1 MTAAILDRI
10 EELSLS
16 FSGELAVA
24 ATNLATGEQILVRAD
39 TVYATAS
46 TIKVPILVE
55 VHRQEREGALA
66 LDERLELRAE
76 ERVGGSGILKEL
88 GGGLNPTIE
97 DVATLMIVLSDN
109 TATNMLIDRVGGVEA
124 VNRTMHSLGLESVV
138 LHNRIDFDVIAP
150 DIRLFAESSARD
162 LARLVELLALGEVVD
177 ADASAAM
184 LGIMRRQQYLDQVP
198 RYLDFNPYARELGVE
213 SPVEIACKTGFFTG
227 TRVDM
232 GAVFLPAGVTFSYC
246 VTSQGG
252 ADASFAPENEG
263 AVVNGLVG
271 RLLVAYWWP
280 RSHGEAPLLATQ
292 YAARA

>member
-1 MTAAILDRI
+1 VTAAIDERI
-10 EELSLS
+10 AEVGRR
-16 FSGELAVA
+16 FSGEIAVA
-24 ATNLATGEQILVRAD
+24 ATNLATGEQILHGAD

-55 VHRQEREGALA
+55 VYRQAREGSLA

-97 DVATLMIVLSDN
+97 DIATLMIVLSDN

-124 VNRTMHSLGLESVV
+124 VNATMRALGLDSVV
-138 LHNRIDFDVIAP
+138 LHNRVDFEVIAP
-150 DIRLFAESSARD
+150 DVRLFAEASARD
-162 LARLVELLALGEVVD
+162 LARLVELLVRGEVVD
-177 ADASAAM
+177 GDASAAM
-184 LGIMRRQQYLDQVP
+184 LAIMRRQQYLDQVP
-198 RYLDFNPYARELGVE
+198 RYIDFNPYARELGVE
-213 SPVEIACKTGFFTG
+213 SPVEVACKTGFFTG

-232 GAVFLPAGVTFSYC
+232 GAVFLAGGVTFAYC

-271 RLLVAYWWP
+271 RLLVAHWWP
-280 RSHGEAPLLATQ
+280 PGHGDPPLLATP
-292 YAARA
+292 YAANA

>member
-1 MTAAILDRI
+1 MAAIHERI
-10 EELSLS
+10 EELGRN

-24 ATNLATGEQILVRAD
+24 ATNLATGEHVFVGAD

-55 VHRQEREGALA
+55 VYRQEREGALA

-97 DVATLMIVLSDN
+97 DAATLMIVLSDN
-109 TATNMLIDRVGGVEA
+109 TATNMLIDRVGGVGA
-124 VNRTMHSLGLESVV
+124 VNRTMRTLGLESVV
-138 LHNRIDFDVIAP
+138 LHNRIDFEVIAP
-150 DIRLFAESSARD
+150 DIRLFAEASARD
-162 LARLVELLALGEVVD
+162 LARLVELLVRGQVVD

-198 RYLDFNPYARELGVE
+198 RYLDFNPYARELGIETPMEV
-213 SPVEIACKTGFFTG
+213 ACKTGFFTG

-232 GAVFLPAGVTFSYC
+232 GAVFLPAGVTFCYC
-246 VTSQGG
+246 VTSQAG

-263 AVVNGLVG
+263 AVANGLVG
-271 RLLVAYWWP
+271 RLLVAHWWP
-280 RSHGEAPLLATQ
+280 RDHGDPPLLATP
-292 YAARA
+292 YAVRE